1 MCVFPPRL
9 CKELGGISPLVLCV
23 KVSNMLHFV
32 DTHTHKRIDITAE
45 RYFHYENDIIVLSL
59 KKNSTEFMVTGIEK
73 IENEFTN
80 P

>member
-1 MCVFPPRL
+1 
-9 CKELGGISPLVLCV
+9 
-23 KVSNMLHFV
+23 MLHFV